1 MIREESV
8 GWDFKKFFWAFA
20 AVGAREET
28 SEGVAEGLVRIG
40 LFVEGEIVVI
50 VVVDWEEEEV
60 SPLAGRV
67 EVLSWVMLDVVE
79 VGLERIAVDL

>member
-8 GWDFKKFFWAFA
+8 GWDLKKFFWAFA

-79 VGLERIAVDL
+79 IGLERIAVDL